1 MHPDTYVPDGYIP
14 PVEYAVISIER
25 EIDDLASKGARLN
38 DADLAVLRR
47 CVNRLLT
54 VIADAVERRAA

>member
-1 MHPDTYVPDGYIP
+1 MYEYVPDGYVP
-14 PVEYAVISIER
+14 PIELDVIEVER
-25 EIDDLASKGARLN
+25 GIDRLATVSHKLN